1 MVVSRG
7 YPPLRLILYK
17 KIVVTFHTSNI
28 NIVHILTRVRVMVTL
43 MEVTHIVLVKSNI
56 VSIMVNFTCMYE
68 DWGNIYCLYRILT
81 ILIL

>member
-1 MVVSRG
+1 MVVNRG

-28 NIVHILTRVRVMVTL
+28 NIVHILTRIRVRVTL

-56 VSIMVNFTCMYE
+56 VYIMVNLPVCMKIGVIFIVCKEYSQF
-68 DWGNIYCLYRILT
+68 
-81 ILIL
+81 